1 VNRTHSTTDRSRRAR
16 ALADGVRTLIGAAL
30 LSGLALVAACSSD
43 GGSSSASGSAD
54 AALVLGYTSELQGLN
69 PLLSTDQNANELIYY
84 LLFTPIVTYD
94 STFAPAP
101 ALAESWTLSDT
112 AVTFELRD
120 DLSWHDGTPVTA
132 RDVVFTFD
140 RAKNPDFASPLNAA
154 YLANVATAE
163 ALGDHEVRF
172 TFTAPHSEP
181 LQDFFWPP
189 IPAHLLAAVP
199 ATNMAQAP
207 FNRAPVGNGPY
218 RFVRWDANQQLVFT
232 ANPDYPA
239 GLGGPPGISDV
250 VYRIIPDQT
259 TLLAELLSQGIEVDG
274 PLAPAQVAR
283 VESATDVK
291 LESFPWRQFSYIG
304 WNTRRP
310 QFADPAVRRAL
321 TMAIDRA
328 AIVRTVL
335 EGHGTVASGPIPP
348 WHRLSP
354 HLEPL
359 PHDPAAAAAVL
370 DAAGWRDTDE
380 DGVRDHDGVELS
392 FDLLTNQRSPIY
404 GDVAKIVQSN
414 LREIGVDAQPR
425 LLEWQSV
432 LARHR
437 SRDFDA
443 VLTNWVLDNFRV
455 DPRALFHG
463 SQVAVEGSAN
473 RSSYANP
480 VADSLMDLGARTT
493 DEARAAETW
502 AEFARVL
509 QHDQPVTFLFW
520 QEELAGV
527 SRRLADVRMDARG
540 ELVTLPRWR
549 WRETK

>member
-1 VNRTHSTTDRSRRAR
+1 
-16 ALADGVRTLIGAAL
+16 
-30 LSGLALVAACSSD
+30 
-43 GGSSSASGSAD
+43 
-54 AALVLGYTSELQGLN
+54 VLGYTSELQGLN

-84 LLFTPIVTYD
+84 LLYTPLVTYD

-101 ALAESWTLSDT
+101 ALAESWTLSDS
-112 AVTFELRD
+112 AVTFRLRD
-120 DLSWHDGTPVTA
+120 DLSWHDGVPVTA
-132 RDVVFTFD
+132 RDVVFTFE
-140 RAKNPDFASPLNAA
+140 RAKDPDFASPLAAA
-154 YLANVATAE
+154 YLANVATVE
-163 ALGDHEVRF
+163 AVGEHEVRF

-189 IPAHLLAAVP
+189 IPAHLLSDVSATDMPKAA
-199 ATNMAQAP
+199 
-207 FNRAPVGNGPY
+207 FNRDPVGNGPY

-239 GLGGPPGISDV
+239 GLGGPPEISEV

-259 TLLAELLSQGIEVDG
+259 TLLAELLSGGIEVDG
-274 PLAPAQVAR
+274 PLAPSQATRVAA
-283 VESATDVK
+283 EPDVV

-321 TMAIDRA
+321 TLAIDRA
-328 AIVRTVL
+328 AIVSTVL
-335 EGHGTVASGPIPP
+335 EGHGSVASGPIPP

-359 PHDPAAAAAVL
+359 PYDPAAAAAAL
-370 DAAGWRDTDE
+370 EAAGWRDTDG
-380 DGVRDHDGVELS
+380 DGVRDRAGVALS

-414 LREIGVDAQPR
+414 LREVGVDARPR

-432 LARHR
+432 LASHR

-455 DPRALFHG
+455 DPRSLFHS

-493 DEARAAETW
+493 DEARAARTW
-502 AEFARVL
+502 QEFSRVL
-509 QHDQPVTFLFW
+509 QNDAPVTFLFW

-527 SRRLADVRMDARG
+527 SRRLVDVRMDARG

-549 WRETK
+549 WREAR

>member
-1 VNRTHSTTDRSRRAR
+1 M
-16 ALADGVRTLIGAAL
+16 L
-30 LSGLALVAACSSD
+30 AACSPGD
-43 GGSSSASGSAD
+43 GSSAGPGSPD

-84 LLFTPIVTYD
+84 LLYTPLVTYD

-101 ALAESWTLSDT
+101 ALAESWTLSDS
-112 AVTFELRD
+112 AVTFQLRD
-120 DLSWHDGTPVTA
+120 DLSWHDGVPVTA
-132 RDVVFTFD
+132 RDVVFTFE
-140 RAKNPDFASPLNAA
+140 RAKNPDYASPLAAA

-163 ALGDHEVRF
+163 AVGEHEVRF

-189 IPAHLLAAVP
+189 IPAHLLSDVS
-199 ATNMAQAP
+199 ATDMPKAP
-207 FNRAPVGNGPY
+207 FNRDPVGNGPY
-218 RFVRWDANQQLVFT
+218 RFVRWDANQQLVFN
-232 ANPDYPA
+232 ANPEYPT
-239 GLGGPPGISDV
+239 GLGGAPEISEV

-259 TLLAELLSQGIEVDG
+259 TLLAELLSGGIEVDG
-274 PLAPAQVAR
+274 PLAPSQATRVAA
-283 VESATDVK
+283 EPDVV

-321 TMAIDRA
+321 TMAIDRGT
-328 AIVRTVL
+328 IVSTVL
-335 EGHGTVASGPIPP
+335 EGHGSVASGPIPP

-354 HLEPL
+354 HLAPL
-359 PHDPAAAAAVL
+359 PYDPVAAAAAL
-370 DAAGWRDTDE
+370 EAAGWRDTDG
-380 DGVRDHDGVELS
+380 DGVRDRAGVALS
-392 FDLLTNQRSPIY
+392 FELLTNQRSPIY

-414 LREIGVDAQPR
+414 LREVGVDAQPR

-432 LARHR
+432 LASHR

-455 DPRALFHG
+455 DPRSLFHS

-493 DEARAAETW
+493 DEARAAQTW
-502 AEFARVL
+502 QEFARVL
-509 QHDQPVTFLFW
+509 QNDAPVTFLFW

-527 SRRLADVRMDARG
+527 SRRLVDVRMDARG

-549 WRETK
+549 WREAR